1 MESRK
6 EEGQVNITFPIITWW
21 LYRNYINPTSFQ
33 IVLKKI
39 VRAAAAPPTTEGKKK
54 RKFRAGT
61 VALKVFCIVDLF

>member
-1 MESRK
+1 M
-6 EEGQVNITFPIITWW
+6 NITFPIITWW
-21 LYRNYINPTSFQ
+21 LYRNYITQSIAICFQ
-33 IVLKKI
+33 IVLEKI